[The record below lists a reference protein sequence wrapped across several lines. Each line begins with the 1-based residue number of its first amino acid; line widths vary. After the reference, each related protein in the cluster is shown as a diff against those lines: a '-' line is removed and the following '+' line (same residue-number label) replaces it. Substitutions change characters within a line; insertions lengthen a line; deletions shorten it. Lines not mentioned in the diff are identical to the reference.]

1 MQGQGVGNRYGQD
14 DEIDLVEL
22 ARTLWAQRV
31 LIGLVTAVVFL
42 CAAAYAYLAT
52 PVYQVRASVL
62 PPQISD
68 IAGYNIGRSQVAG
81 LRPYT
86 VDDVY
91 GIFVRSLQSEALRA
105 EFFNTVY
112 LPAVNGE
119 EFLADF
125 NKSISIKS
133 IDKQRPKEKEPEHW
147 QVTLEHGDPVEAA
160 EWVNRFVAMAA
171 EMAQNTMQKD
181 IAGEISIHAQAL
193 ERRIDALR
201 QTAAQRRADRIA
213 LLEEALK
220 VAESAGLEEARA
232 TLWQTFVGA
241 DPSTAG
247 SAPLYLLGAQ
257 SIRAE
262 LAVLR
267 KRQSDDPFI
276 PELRSLQERLE
287 FLKGVDVNPENVSV
301 FTFDSPA
308 LVPERPVKPKKAL
321 ILSLGLV
328 LGGMLGVFLAL
339 VRNMISQRFANA

>member
-14 DEIDLVEL
+14 DEIDLIEL
-22 ARTLWAQRV
+22 ARTLWSQRV

-42 CAAAYAYLAT
+42 CAAAYAYLAK
-52 PVYQVRASVL
+52 PVYQVSASVL
-62 PPQISD
+62 PPQVSD
-68 IAGYNIGRSQVAG
+68 IAAYNVGRSQVAG
-81 LRPYT
+81 LRLYT

-91 GIFVRSLQSEALRA
+91 GVFLRSLNSEALRA
-105 EFFNTVY
+105 DFFNTVY
-112 LPAVNGE
+112 LPAVNGKG
-119 EFLADF
+119 FLADF
-125 NKSISIKS
+125 NKRVSIKS
-133 IDKQRPKEKEPEHW
+133 IDKQRSNEKEPEHW
-147 QVTLEHGDPVEAA
+147 QVTFEHGDAVEAA
-160 EWVNRFVAMAA
+160 EWLNRFVAMAGDLA
-171 EMAQNTMQKD
+171 LDTIQKD
-181 IAGEISIHAQAL
+181 TAGEIFVHAQAL

-220 VAESAGLEEARA
+220 VAESAGMEEAHA

-241 DPSTAG
+241 GRSTDG

-262 LAVLR
+262 LTVLR

-339 VRNMISQRFANA
+339 LRNMVSQRFAKA

>member
-42 CAAAYAYLAT
+42 CSGAYAYLAK
-52 PVYQVRASVL
+52 PVYEVRASVL

-68 IAGYNIGRSQVAG
+68 IAAYNVGRGEIAA
-81 LRPYT
+81 LKPYT
-86 VDDVY
+86 VQDVY
-91 GIFVRSLQSEALRA
+91 KVFLSSLNSDALRTAFFDEVYVPYVGSEASRA
-105 EFFNTVY
+105 AFDKSFKTKDARSGKWTVSF
-112 LPAVNGE
+112 A
-119 EFLADF
+119 
-125 NKSISIKS
+125 
-133 IDKQRPKEKEPEHW
+133 
-147 QVTLEHGDPVEAA
+147 HGDPDKAA
-160 EWVNRFVAMAA
+160 EWLNRLVSRAA

-339 VRNMISQRFANA
+339 VRNMISQRFTNA